1 MDNKLYKL
9 MDWPAIEEI
18 VYSESSHP
26 KRILGGH
33 RTKDGFLVQVFRPD
47 AVQVSIS
54 VSERKKKI
62 QMEKVDDAGFFATLI
77 PLRKNVKY
85 VLNIEDKNGIVNVCS
100 DPYSFD
106 DYDEYDTIFNRIK
119 LIRYLA
125 GTNAA
130 RMELMVHCSEHGHHM
145 LFV

>member
-33 RTKDGFLVQVFRPD
+33 RTKEGFLVQVFRPD

-85 VLNIEDKNGIVNVCS
+85 ILQG
-100 DPYSFD
+100 F
-106 DYDEYDTIFNRIK
+106 
-119 LIRYLA
+119 
-125 GTNAA
+125 
-130 RMELMVHCSEHGHHM
+130 
-145 LFV
+145 

>member
-54 VSERKKKI
+54 VSERK
-62 QMEKVDDAGFFATLI
+62 
-77 PLRKNVKY
+77 RKYRWK
-85 VLNIEDKNGIVNVCS
+85 
-100 DPYSFD
+100 
-106 DYDEYDTIFNRIK
+106 R
-119 LIRYLA
+119 
-125 GTNAA
+125 
-130 RMELMVHCSEHGHHM
+130 LMMQVFLQHLYH
-145 LFV
+145 

>member
-9 MDWPAIEEI
+9 MDWPSIEEI

-62 QMEKVDDAGFFATLI
+62 LGALV
-77 PLRKNVKY
+77 
-85 VLNIEDKNGIVNVCS
+85 
-100 DPYSFD
+100 
-106 DYDEYDTIFNRIK
+106 DEYIK
-119 LIRYLA
+119 TAEPVGSKAIAGITDIRWK
-125 GTNAA
+125 
-130 RMELMVHCSEHGHHM
+130 RLMMQVFLQHLYH
-145 LFV
+145 

>member
-106 DYDEYDTIFNRIK
+106 DYDEYDTIFNK
-119 LIRYLA
+119 FMD
-125 GTNAA
+125 GTQEFPIVKDTTPNMMNP
-130 RMELMVHCSEHGHHM
+130 RLYTTSYNKP
-145 LFV
+145 